1 MEHGPCDDSNNEAVI
16 ADRSHQQ
23 LLTQGTQSAVIDD
36 VIISS
41 STTIRQYRSP
51 LTLIHIVAVV
61 V

>member
-16 ADRSHQQ
+16 ADRSHQ

-36 VIISS
+36 VIISY